1 MSPLLAYTDRTFS
14 LPTLVAAAGELCA
27 GLRAQADERVRQAPD
42 ERTVRYYQTVGVL
55 DRPLRYDGR
64 VAVYGYRHLLQ
75 VVAVKALQGEGLSLA
90 QVQAALAGTETSA
103 LEQAVS
109 EAMGASAALATLR
122 KPPPAAEPESPGAGI
137 CTTPKPRP
145 LLTSAL
151 APGVWLTVDPANV
164 SDPEALMASL
174 SLTVSSALNTR
185 SSS

>member
-1 MSPLLAYTDRTFS
+1 MSPLHAYADRTFS

-27 GLRAQADERVRQAPD
+27 RLRAQADERVRPLPD

-90 QVQAALAGTETSA
+90 QVQAALAGTPTAA

-109 EAMGASAALATLR
+109 EAMGASTAMTSLR
-122 KPPPAAEPESPGAGI
+122 VPTPAPVDSGLPGPEAGI
-137 CTTPKPRP
+137 VPTPKPRP
-145 LLTSAL
+145 LLTYAI
-151 APGVWLTVDPANV
+151 APGVWVTLDPAKV
-164 SDPEALMASL
+164 PDPEAMIASL
-174 SLTVSSALNTR
+174 SSAINPR